1 MSRNIIR
8 ILMAVVVL
16 NAIAVASAMVWPTV
30 ANSTAV
36 QANARADFDQVF
48 AHMTVQP
55 DREFTPAA
63 LAPADYERIF
73 ASITVPWDRPHAP
86 ATLTPD
92 FDRVFASV
100 SVRRREDTPPNR
112 ERLRNI
118 GWKRIL
124 GSH

>member
-16 NAIAVASAMVWPTV
+16 NSIAVASAMVWPNV

-36 QANARADFDQVF
+36 QANARADFDHAF
-48 AHMTVQP
+48 ANATVQP
-55 DREFTPAA
+55 DREFTPAV
-63 LAPADYERIF
+63 LTPADYERIF
-73 ASITVPWDRPHAP
+73 ASVTVPWDRPHAP
-86 ATLTPD
+86 AALTPD

-100 SVRRREDTPPNR
+100 SVRHRGDTPPNR

-124 GSH
+124 GSS